1 MGKIVQPYV
10 ANIRRIR
17 QILFPLTKFAQ
28 RFIRFRQTY
37 RWVSQIVHGAVKERV
52 VALLTAYEIRA
63 AVNYFKAVLLWCIVT
78 FEEKIAL

>member
-10 ANIRRIR
+10 ANIRQIR

-28 RFIRFRQTY
+28 RIIRFRQTY

-52 VALLTAYEIRA
+52 VALLTANEIRA
-63 AVNYFKAVLLWCIVT
+63 AMNYFKAVLLWCIVT
-78 FEEKIAL
+78 FE